1 MVEIELSE
9 GSVCAV
15 LSMSGQ
21 EETILTQGTF
31 VGYTYIGKEEG
42 MCIVMDET
50 HEDMADKTRIIP
62 VNMILSIDLL
72 EHTQT
77 SANRED
83 VHHYYG

>member
-77 SANRED
+77 SANKED